1 MSYLLHL
8 LSACVLPDVLGVSN
22 LSGMTG
28 MTDWL
33 HLLFRLFLLL
43 GNTEIFDGFH
53 CLSPL
58 LVTLLCPLFPLLGV
72 TLLIGV
78 TIGLGRCD
86 GKLGLPGVGGH
97 ILFISANLLGPMYSR
112 CTSHKLPISSC
123 VRVNWSHKVVQQ

>member
-58 LVTLLCPLFPLLGV
+58 LVTLLRPLFPLLGV
-72 TLLIGV
+72 TLLLGV
-78 TIGLGRCD
+78 TIGLGRWA
-86 GKLGLPGVGGH
+86 GKLGICG
-97 ILFISANLLGPMYSR
+97 AEEQ
-112 CTSHKLPISSC
+112 KLRLHSSNQAS
-123 VRVNWSHKVVQQ
+123 VFLTRKSFTV